1 MEIKFLWL
9 TIIVGMFITILYRQ
23 KDFSS
28 PLIPFWI
35 ITFLQ
40 LYTPAVYYIF
50 NGKSYRKFIDSDF
63 ALYLNICI
71 LSFLIFIIALL
82 IKDRFVY
89 RKNIVFKSK
98 KSRQLIVRYR
108 VSVLFGVD
116 LYLIKYFWDFPLT
129 KAIFQKIIV
138 ERPDVSGN
146 IPHYFT
152 YSVFACWIIPSFYF
166 YFLDHYF
173 ISKVVNFLMLLG
185 IGVLLTIGGN
195 KSTLVYF
202 FIFIWIYCLKMKIDY
217 KIMFMGIIS
226 FIIYFIMKGGLSG
239 SVQLTTVLLSGIRRF
254 SVTQAA
260 MLINRLAML
269 REGYIFD
276 EHITRDVYQ
285 YVYGVNNGSA
295 PTYFVGDLIVRYGI
309 YKAILFYIAILCLLF
324 FVSSR
329 LERQNKIRMYQL
341 WSFFSITYILGQVGI
356 SRQNF
361 YRPMAIVLN
370 CIILTVLDHGHAKK
384 RVILDAE

>member
-1 MEIKFLWL
+1 
-9 TIIVGMFITILYRQ
+9 
-23 KDFSS
+23 
-28 PLIPFWI
+28 
-35 ITFLQ
+35 
-40 LYTPAVYYIF
+40 
-50 NGKSYRKFIDSDF
+50 
-63 ALYLNICI
+63 
-71 LSFLIFIIALL
+71 
-82 IKDRFVY
+82 
-89 RKNIVFKSK
+89 
-98 KSRQLIVRYR
+98 
-108 VSVLFGVD
+108 
-116 LYLIKYFWDFPLT
+116 
-129 KAIFQKIIV
+129 
-138 ERPDVSGN
+138 
-146 IPHYFT
+146 
-152 YSVFACWIIPSFYF
+152 
-166 YFLDHYF
+166 
-173 ISKVVNFLMLLG
+173 
-185 IGVLLTIGGN
+185 
-195 KSTLVYF
+195 
-202 FIFIWIYCLKMKIDY
+202 
-217 KIMFMGIIS
+217 MFMGIFS
-226 FIIYFIMKGGLSG
+226 FIFYFIMKGGLSV
-239 SVQLTTVLLSGIRRF
+239 SLQLNTVLLSGIRRF